1 MPAAFELETQ
11 DGFRRVEFDA
21 DVFRFRD
28 VRILVDGQYV
38 AEMPFPKAHT
48 PYQEVAFRLG
58 RHDLV
63 AVAHLLAQPA
73 IDVPLGVHYD
83 LFVNGRSLSEGTSL
97 AEARARAPAPG
108 EAYPQAFQ
116 VIDMILRVAPAS
128 AAPGIAVGVSR
139 GGDELGWAGV
149 AGLVILILAT
159 MALATLVAAR
169 AWARIRA
176 DARRSV
182 RARTMLGGGAVVG
195 SYVVALLL
203 TLGVA
208 LLITRAA

>member
-1 MPAAFELETQ
+1 MPTAFDLETR
-11 DGFRRVEFDA
+11 DGFRRVELDA
-21 DVFRFRD
+21 DVIRFRD
-28 VRILVDGQYV
+28 VRILVDGQRV
-38 AEMPFPKAHT
+38 AEMPYPKADA
-48 PYQEVAFRLG
+48 PYQQVTFRLG

-63 AVAHLLAQPA
+63 AVAHLLAQPPL
-73 IDVPLGVHYD
+73 DEPLGVHYD
-83 LFVNGRSLSEGTSL
+83 LFANGRSLSEGTSL

-116 VIDMILRVAPAS
+116 VIDMILRIAPAT
-128 AAPGIAVGVSR
+128 AAPGIAVGVS
-139 GGDELGWAGV
+139 GGGGELGWAAV

-182 RARTMLGGGAVVG
+182 RARTILGGSAVVG
-195 SYVVALLL
+195 SYVVALSL

-208 LLITRAA
+208 LLITQAG